1 MINVTGTLINLYQ
14 VCKRETWLHANGIRM
29 EHTSDV
35 VTSYPNRAARYEE
48 VRIGG
53 SVIDFYDPK
62 EKVIHEIKKSTSKE
76 EAYIWQVKYYL
87 LLFEREGIA
96 DVVGMLEYPLLR
108 ETMRVELE
116 EGDREILRQM
126 EVEIRQLIGEEACP
140 PALSKGKCGACSY
153 YEFTPVDEEG
163 QEGQPRYIPIETV
176 DNLFVFGSLDT
187 NSMMY
192 NFLGKHQV
200 AVHFFDYYEHY
211 TGSFM
216 PKDYLLSGK
225 MQIAQMKHH
234 IRQEKRM
241 AIARSFIDGAAFNM
255 LKNLR
260 YYTNRG
266 KDTRQQIER
275 IEAYIP
281 LIATA
286 TDIPMLMGIEGNIR
300 QTYYEAFDTIIDGFS
315 MGNRTKMPPSN
326 EVNAMISF
334 ANSMCYSLCLDAIYH
349 TQLNPTISF
358 LHEPG
363 ERRYSLALDMAEIF
377 KPILADRLIFSMF
390 NRKQLRESDFDQHL
404 NRCLLKQSSMKK
416 VAQEWEERTKETI
429 KHRKLGRSVSYR
441 HLI

>member
-1 MINVTGTLINLYQ
+1 M
-14 VCKRETWLHANGIRM
+14 KRT
-29 EHTSDV
+29 
-35 VTSYPNRAARYEE
+35 
-48 VRIGG
+48 
-53 SVIDFYDPK
+53 
-62 EKVIHEIKKSTSKE
+62 
-76 EAYIWQVKYYL
+76 YYL
-87 LLFEREGIA
+87 FNPGR
-96 DVVGMLEYPLLR
+96 
-108 ETMRVELE
+108 
-116 EGDREILRQM
+116 
-126 EVEIRQLIGEEACP
+126 
-140 PALSKGKCGACSY
+140 LSRKDNTLK
-153 YEFTPVDEEG
+153 FTPVDEEG

-241 AIARSFIDGAAFNM
+241 AIARSF
-255 LKNLR
+255 
-260 YYTNRG
+260 
-266 KDTRQQIER
+266 
-275 IEAYIP
+275 
-281 LIATA
+281 
-286 TDIPMLMGIEGNIR
+286 
-300 QTYYEAFDTIIDGFS
+300 IDGFS

-441 HLI
+441 HLIKLECYKLTKHLLGMEEYKPLKMWW